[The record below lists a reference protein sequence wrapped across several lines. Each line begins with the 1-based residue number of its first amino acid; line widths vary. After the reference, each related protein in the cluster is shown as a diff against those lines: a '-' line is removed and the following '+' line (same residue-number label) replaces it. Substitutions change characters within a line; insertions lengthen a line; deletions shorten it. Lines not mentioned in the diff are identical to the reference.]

1 MLQIKNLSKS
11 YGAKKAVSN
20 LSFVVEDGDIMG
32 FIGKNGAGKTTTLKA
47 CLGIIGIDEG
57 EILLDGTSVLKEPM
71 ACKRKMAYVPD
82 NPQLD
87 EYMTGLQY
95 LNFICDIYEVPS
107 KMRKQNFEKLASAF
121 QMGPHLN
128 NLISSYSH
136 GMKQKLALIAAF
148 SHTPKLLILDEPF
161 VGLDPE
167 AFVILKEQ
175 MKELCASGNSVL
187 FSSHILDVVEKVCNK
202 VSVIKHGQLL
212 NGDYLLIGIYF
223 GGVFLIGVTLL
234 YGLIKIFRNWYSND
248 AIQGSKSQPVDWNK
262 QTTKQHSPVSAL
274 LERERTRYF
283 SLPVYLTNTAC
294 GLLFAAVFVLLVV
307 LMSDKITPYIY
318 QLAEYFQVPFAD
330 YDVLFIYAFSIL
342 TTISCTTYVS
352 ISIEGKQ
359 IEILKSL
366 PIAAKCLFRVK
377 LLHHLSMSV
386 PTIFVLNTIMALYL
400 QWSFPK
406 AMLGY
411 AFPLLCS
418 VLIGMIGYILNL
430 IFPNFEWENVTHIIK
445 QSLPAI
451 LTALIGVVVTCGTA
465 YLLLRFFP
473 SALFMGS
480 WLACAI
486 ILLLLLTMVAWVD
499 KKGQHLYQEL

>member
-1 MLQIKNLSKS
+1 MNPKNKRTLFLTSTICIILSIVAFALSHMGGASNENYILLYVIAVLLNIVLNLALNIKIASTN
-11 YGAKKAVSN
+11 GAKALVS
-20 LSFVVEDGDIMG
+20 LGKWIMPIAGVVY
-32 FIGKNGAGKTTTLKA
+32 L
-47 CLGIIGIDEG
+47 IDEG

-212 NGDYLLIGIYF
+212 YSGRTTEIVGTKGLEEVFMEMNGDEIS
-223 GGVFLIGVTLL
+223 VT
-234 YGLIKIFRNWYSND
+234 
-248 AIQGSKSQPVDWNK
+248 P
-262 QTTKQHSPVSAL
+262 TK
-274 LERERTRYF
+274 E
-283 SLPVYLTNTAC
+283 
-294 GLLFAAVFVLLVV
+294 
-307 LMSDKITPYIY
+307 
-318 QLAEYFQVPFAD
+318 
-330 YDVLFIYAFSIL
+330 
-342 TTISCTTYVS
+342 
-352 ISIEGKQ
+352 
-359 IEILKSL
+359 
-366 PIAAKCLFRVK
+366 
-377 LLHHLSMSV
+377 
-386 PTIFVLNTIMALYL
+386 
-400 QWSFPK
+400 
-406 AMLGY
+406 
-411 AFPLLCS
+411 
-418 VLIGMIGYILNL
+418 
-430 IFPNFEWENVTHIIK
+430 
-445 QSLPAI
+445 
-451 LTALIGVVVTCGTA
+451 
-465 YLLLRFFP
+465 
-473 SALFMGS
+473 
-480 WLACAI
+480 
-486 ILLLLLTMVAWVD
+486 
-499 KKGQHLYQEL
+499 